1 MENQKDIEALKY
13 SLSLKLEIFNKIR
26 YGYESLIQEEID
38 SNDVNNSLLTEENKL
53 INNSEKFLEKEL
65 VFDDDKAEELKEG
78 SKNIPERKSTM
89 NISNL
94 GTSYFGRRRR

>member
-26 YGYESLIQEEID
+26 YGYEALIKEETQ
-38 SNDVNNSLLTEENKL
+38 SNDVDNSLVTEENKV
-53 INNSEKFLEKEL
+53 INTSEKSLEKEL
-65 VFDDDKAEELKEG
+65 VLVDEKVEEFKEE
-78 SKNIPERKSTM
+78 SKNTSERKSTM